1 MDIVNLWVY
10 LQQKIFGHPFSSH
23 LSTNKQWLAGFEI
36 LHISS
41 TFTNITMPFMKSSS
55 KKSAIINF
63 AILWNVWFSNIFCKI
78 HWSNVFSTFDMPF
91 SNQNITFFASSL
103 LRTTNSFFCLHKE
116 VAFVTIG
123 NPAFCLFWYL
133 IGVHF
138 WGELQH
144 VGDVSEHRIK
154 CRPIRTREIVG
165 VRLYDRLYV
174 VTVVIFAASIT
185 SASLTC

>member
-10 LQQKIFGHPFSSH
+10 LQQKNFGHPFSSH

-55 KKSAIINF
+55 KNSAIINF

-165 VRLYDRLYV
+165 VRL
-174 VTVVIFAASIT
+174 
-185 SASLTC
+185 